1 MKEQHCYLIKPEKT
15 VMANK
20 KNCISSLETDR
31 VCYQL
36 RFKKQSRHARR
47 RQTGGQAERSRPK
60 TELLQTR
67 LLSLQPGAS
76 HNHSHSAVLEYVPW
90 KFRQVSYLWKI
101 AAALSPGT
109 IETKPT
115 NTHTHTQT
123 PSPNLPVHPTLFSIF
138 SNYKS
143 KGVRH
148 YNTCTFRLSK
158 LKVDMLS

>member
-1 MKEQHCYLIKPEKT
+1 M
-15 VMANK
+15 
-20 KNCISSLETDR
+20 
-31 VCYQL
+31 CYQL
-36 RFKKQSRHARR
+36 RFKRQSRHVRR

-109 IETKPT
+109 IETKLT
-115 NTHTHTQT
+115 NTHTL
-123 PSPNLPVHPTLFSIF
+123 PNLPVHPTLFSIF

>member
-1 MKEQHCYLIKPEKT
+1 
-15 VMANK
+15 MANK